1 MNKRRRKQNGIRR
14 AVEARR
20 KDQEEIQPLQTT
32 DPRAEVEK
40 VVMDGLQTR
49 KTG

>member
-1 MNKRRRKQNGIRR
+1 MNKRRRKQMESDGRLKR
-14 AVEARR
+14 GERT
-20 KDQEEIQPLQTT
+20 QEEIQPLQTT